1 MLPSYA
7 SLVPQPWTAACLYG
21 VLFCP
26 LQSQRLLKRKVMGE
40 PETVEEEDDGR
51 AKWLEPP
58 KSVKE
63 LPRAKLL

>member
-1 MLPSYA
+1 M
-7 SLVPQPWTAACLYG
+7 YG

-40 PETVEEEDDGR
+40 PETAEEEDDGR